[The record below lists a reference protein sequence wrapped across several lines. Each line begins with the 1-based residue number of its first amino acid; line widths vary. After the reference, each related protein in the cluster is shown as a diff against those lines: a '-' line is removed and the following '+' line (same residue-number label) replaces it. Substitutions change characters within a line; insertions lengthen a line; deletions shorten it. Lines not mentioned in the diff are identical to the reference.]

1 MHHKLP
7 KNSRAPPP
15 HFKNIYPI
23 PIAFGALQLS
33 RKRKMSDE
41 DRGDLGNGGE
51 DSAKGK
57 GRSGHWEKAKQE
69 ITPTEGHKD
78 HMSQRKTQNAK
89 RKTQNAKRKTQ
100 KQPHIAPHPI
110 NFFF

>member
-1 MHHKLP
+1 
-7 KNSRAPPP
+7 
-15 HFKNIYPI
+15 
-23 PIAFGALQLS
+23 
-33 RKRKMSDE
+33 MSDE
-41 DRGDLGNGGE
+41 DRGDTGNGE

-100 KQPHIAPHPI
+100 KQPHIAAHPI